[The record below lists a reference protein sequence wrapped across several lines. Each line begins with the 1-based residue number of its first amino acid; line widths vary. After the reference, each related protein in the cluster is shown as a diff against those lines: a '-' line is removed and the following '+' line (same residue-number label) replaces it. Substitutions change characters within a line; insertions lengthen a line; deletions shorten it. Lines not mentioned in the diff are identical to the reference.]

1 MDEITKARY
10 KTWVRKRVFKR
21 IVVPS
26 VLLLV
31 LVAGLIFGLRLWGS
45 GNEEVSEVSYSGETD
60 DDDSNDDYGEDDED
74 SLALAVISQPT
85 YQDFDFSSY
94 NEDEIVEHDD
104 TYLDSYLILVNKVF
118 RLPED
123 YSPSDLVLPEVFS
136 AWGHDNTNHRMRETA
151 ARALEYMFATAYED
165 EGLILWIASG
175 YRSFEE
181 QSYKHQYFIDT
192 YGSVEAENMSARP
205 GHSEHQTGL
214 VVDVTAASV
223 GALLTEDFANEPEGR
238 WLDENAHKFGFI
250 IRYPSEKMTLTGV
263 EYEPWHIRYVGIS
276 EATYIYEN
284 DIVLEQYIFPLPTWE
299 QP

>member
-1 MDEITKARY
+1 MDENTKAKY
-10 KTWVRKRVFKR
+10 KTWVRRRIIKR

-31 LVAGLIFGLRLWGS
+31 VVFGLIFGLRSWGN
-45 GNEEVSEVSYSGETD
+45 GD
-60 DDDSNDDYGEDDED
+60 DDDEIVTEIYEETNDDSEYVEEDEEDD
-74 SLALAVISQPT
+74 SLTMSVINQPT
-85 YQDFDFSSY
+85 YEDFDFSTY
-94 NEDEIVEHDD
+94 NEDAIVEHDA

-118 RLPED
+118 SLPED

-136 AWGHDNTNHRMRETA
+136 AWGHDNTNHRMREVA
-151 ARALEYMFATAYED
+151 ASALEDMFASAYED

-181 QSYKHQYFIDT
+181 QAYKHQYFIDT
-192 YGSVEAENMSARP
+192 HGSVEAEKMSARP

-214 VVDVTAASV
+214 VVDVTSASV
-223 GALLTEDFANEPEGR
+223 GALLTEDFANELEGR
-238 WLDENAHKFGFI
+238 WLQENAHQFGFI
-250 IRYPSEKMTLTGV
+250 IRYPSEKMALTGV

-276 EATYIYEN
+276 EATYIFEN
-284 DIVLEQYIFPLPTWE
+284 DIVLEQYIFPLPQWE